1 LKAIHWILIAGL
13 FCFLL
18 AVERVEILRY
28 GVRVSALQQ
37 EVALKE
43 ARNQYMRFN
52 IAGLSGPDVVYK
64 EAQEKLGLR
73 LTPAKNIVRVDV
85 KDGKNEKQ

>member
-1 LKAIHWILIAGL
+1 MKAIYWVLTVGL

-18 AVERVEILRY
+18 AAERVGVVRY
-28 GVRVSALQQ
+28 GVRVSTLKQ

-43 ARNQYMRFN
+43 ARNQYMRFR
-52 IAGLSGPDVVYK
+52 IAEIYGPAAVYRD
-64 EAQEKLGLR
+64 AQDKLGLR